1 MHQYHGFAVRG
12 DHPEKIAGG
21 APDFGGN
28 LPYLSDRIY
37 FC

>member
-21 APDFGGN
+21 APDFGGQ
-28 LPYLSDRIY
+28 LAL
-37 FC
+37 FE